1 MDNLIYIISLTSEE
15 KRRKNISAQ
24 LEKLNQKFKFYDAF
38 DFRFTDEAIVNS
50 YIVNDPKYNKP
61 SRPLTKGEVGCMLSH
76 ISLISTLAESSI
88 NSNVLILEDD
98 AQIDS
103 QIINLISSEQLNHF
117 DWDLIILGYS
127 KLEKKDSASF
137 YIKEPIQVIK
147 KINGIKLGYV
157 WKEWTCGTV
166 SYLVNKKSLKKFSEL
181 KVSTVA
187 DDWNYIQKKLNL
199 KILHVRPL
207 LIYED
212 FGNFASSIEK
222 DRKYLLKKEKIF
234 LEPVRLIRGLYRKLF
249 LLLKTS
255 NKRI

>member
-1 MDNLIYIISLTSEE
+1 MNNLIYIISLTSEE
-15 KRRKNISAQ
+15 KRRKSISDQ
-24 LEKLNQKFKFYDAF
+24 LEKLNQKFEFYDAF
-38 DFRFTDEAIVNS
+38 DFRFTDESVVNS

-76 ISLISTLAESSI
+76 ISLISVLAESSV

-98 AQIDS
+98 AQVDPE
-103 QIINLISSEQLNHF
+103 IINLISSEQLNNI

-127 KLEKKDSASF
+127 KLEKNNATSF
-137 YIKEPIQVIK
+137 YIKEPIQVIR
-147 KINGIKLGYV
+147 KINKIKLGYV

-166 SYLVNKKSLKKFSEL
+166 GYLINKKSLNKFRKL

-199 KILHVRPL
+199 KILHTRPL

-212 FGNFASSIEK
+212 FGSFASSIEK
-222 DRKYLLKKEKIF
+222 DRKNLLKSEKIF
-234 LEPVRLIRGLYRKLF
+234 LEPIRLLRGLYRKLF
-249 LLLKTS
+249 FLLKS
-255 NKRI
+255 LNKRI